1 MPRVYLG
8 EFEELVLL
16 LVATFN
22 GEAYGVGI
30 KEALAERAN
39 RSVNISAVHAAL
51 RRLESKGFVSS
62 RWSEATAQRGG
73 RRKKLFTIS
82 NSGIEALKKLQDL
95 RVQLWQQ
102 IPGLAAPILGL

>member
-22 GEAYGVGI
+22 GEAYGVRI
-30 KEALAERAN
+30 KEALIERAN

-73 RRKKLFTIS
+73 RRKRLFTIS
-82 NSGIEALKKLQDL
+82 NSGIEALKKIQDL
-95 RVQLWQQ
+95 RIQLWQQ
-102 IPGLAAPILGL
+102 IPGLTFQILRL